1 MFLLLAITKAPQLVT
16 TCPDTCWLLYRLV
29 PGLPVRLPEGME
41 GLCLALLVVKLRCP
55 GLGPAAR
62 NLGTTFLPWKVPV
75 FSPEGESLLQVIEGS
90 PGTVFWIFSS

>member
-62 NLGTTFLPWKVPV
+62 SLGTTFLPWKVPV
-75 FSPEGESLLQVIEGS
+75 FVGGSRLLLDGS
-90 PGTVFWIFSS
+90 RAANITKDDYF